1 MGLAF
6 LDRLELADEASLP
19 ERLAR
24 DIADVL
30 SARQMVPLAQGENVL
45 SYGLPPLESITGRS
59 LQDRERVARYIEGA
73 LRAFE
78 PRLERVRTTPI
89 EGEIDFR
96 FQIEADLRHE
106 KGSAAVRLEVL
117 SPRLGAGP
125 GAEAE
130 VTRIDAPDGN
140 GQPAR

>member
-6 LDRLELADEASLP
+6 LDRLEGAHPSTLA

-30 SARQMVPLAQGENVL
+30 SARQMVPLGPDANIL
-45 SYGLPPLESITGRS
+45 AYGLPPLESITGRS
-59 LQDRERVARYIEGA
+59 SADRERVARYIEQA
-73 LRAFE
+73 LDAFE
-78 PRLERVRTTPI
+78 PRLEAVRAEPI

-96 FQIEADLRHE
+96 FTVEGDLRHE
-106 KGSAAVRLEVL
+106 GGRAPVRLEVL

-130 VTRIDAPDGN
+130 VTRLEDPREGE
-140 GQPAR
+140 P